1 MKAAARAALRHP
13 ELALCAAL
21 IAAAL
26 VGHAIALLG
35 F

>member
-1 MKAAARAALRHP
+1 MTQLRAHP

-26 VGHAIALLG
+26 IGHIIALLG